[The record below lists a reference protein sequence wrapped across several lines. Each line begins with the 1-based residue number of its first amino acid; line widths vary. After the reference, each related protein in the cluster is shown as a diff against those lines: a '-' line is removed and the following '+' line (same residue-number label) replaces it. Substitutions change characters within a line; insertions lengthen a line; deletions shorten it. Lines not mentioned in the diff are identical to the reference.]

1 MDFKEFLPPE
11 KEPEKKEIKGQ
22 VSKIGN
28 NQLYEVV
35 VGKDPN
41 WRTIIYELIHTEQ
54 LDPWDIDIVLLTK
67 RYFEKITEYE
77 EADFYISSKVLL
89 AAALLL
95 RLKSE
100 FLLNIHIQS
109 IDEIL
114 FGKKEEVL
122 KKETE
127 TIEIDNNFLPLL
139 IPKTPLPRSRRVT
152 LTELMNALQKAI
164 NTESRRIKREVDIKT
179 AKKISEIN
187 LPEFKRTDL
196 KERIKELYA
205 NILTNI
211 NKKAINNEKELN
223 KITYNDL
230 VRGERVERL
239 ACFLPLLHLSSTKK
253 LWVEQENHL
262 DEIWIYLYKYFEN
275 NPDSFIEE
283 LKEDIEDMKE
293 ELENIPEE
301 DSFSEEKEERKQN
314 FKDRIKEKRELQNK
328 IKEELE
334 KELSLSI
341 EKNENEQKIDDVTEF
356 SDEEF

>member
-1 MDFKEFLPPE
+1 MDFKDFLPPE
-11 KEPEKKEIKGQ
+11 KVPEREEIKEQ
-22 VSKIGN
+22 VAKIGN

-35 VGKDPN
+35 VGRDPN

-67 RYFEKITEYE
+67 RYFEKIAEYE

-114 FGKKEEVL
+114 FGKKEQVQ

-127 TIEIDNNFLPLL
+127 IIEIDDNILPLL
-139 IPKTPLPRSRRVT
+139 IPKTPLPRARRVT

-211 NKKAINNEKELN
+211 NRKAINSKKDLN
-223 KITYNDL
+223 KITYNEL
-230 VRGERVERL
+230 VKGERAEKL
-239 ACFLPLLHLSSTKK
+239 ACFLPLLHLSNTKK
-253 LWVEQENHL
+253 LWVEQERHL
-262 DEIWIYLYKYFEN
+262 DEIWIYLYKYFEK

-283 LKEDIEDMKE
+283 LKDDIEDMKE
-293 ELENIPEE
+293 ELENMSEE
-301 DSFSEEKEERKQN
+301 DNFSEEKEGKKERK
-314 FKDRIKEKRELQNK
+314 KKRIKEKKELQNS

-334 KELSLSI
+334 KEFSLSI
-341 EKNENEQKIDDVTEF
+341 EKTDKEEKTDDVTGF
-356 SDEEF
+356 SNEEF